1 MNRWSKAF
9 IAASVGM
16 AASAAFVV
24 SSPSGSAESSLVAK
38 YLCTGGVAGAGVQL
52 EATITPRIAAGG
64 MLDVGWALKYQ
75 GLHRF
80 GSPGFFEAGSTL
92 NLEGVVDITGAWNGQ
107 LRPKGSKDQDE
118 LVPGDQL
125 VLPDGLSDAGLVK
138 RTGTIRVRPGGLVV
152 RFQPAEGEVMINN
165 HKSVTYSSGW
175 HRINTEKEFGDYL
188 YDLHTTDQ
196 QGESAKLSFS
206 GTQVTYIGRRDR
218 DLGDVRVLLDG
229 DTVTD
234 GLVKPSKDRDGSD
247 MTGSR
252 AQEDLWKSPVLA
264 YGPHTI
270 EIINTE
276 SKVANVDAFRVS
288 TANLDEPPTHDQAL
302 CTLQNDPGAIDV
314 TVPGATPTSPTPT
327 SPSPT
332 VTTPTPTG
340 PGGSPTPGPTTPTP
354 TLPHNN
360 PPGTNDGLVSVIPG
374 TVRTS
379 PSTAT
384 PKPTTTKTTYVKAQ
398 VAKTPKGGVD
408 SGEAPEPPGGGSYGL
423 IAGGSMLL
431 MGSATGGL
439 LLRRRKAEHAGGVE
453 S

>member
-38 YLCTGGVAGAGVQL
+38 YLCTGGVAGANGVQL
-52 EATITPRIAAGG
+52 EATITPKIAAGG
-64 MLDVGWALKYQ
+64 MLDVEWALKYQ
-75 GLHRF
+75 GTRRF

-107 LRPKGSKDQDE
+107 LRPKGSKDQAD

-138 RTGTIRVRPGGLVV
+138 RPGTIRVRPGGLVV
-152 RFQPAEGEVMINN
+152 RFQPAEGEVMVNN
-165 HKSVTYSSGW
+165 HKSITYSSGW

-196 QGESAKLSFS
+196 QGESAKLSFT
-206 GTQVTYIGRRDR
+206 GTQVTYVARRDR

-234 GLVKPSKDRDGSD
+234 GLVKPSKDRDGSE

-252 AQEDLWKSPVLA
+252 SQEDLWESPVLP

-270 EIINTE
+270 EVINTE
-276 SKVANVDAFRVS
+276 SKVAYVDAFKVS
-288 TANLDEPPTHDQAL
+288 TGDLDEPPTHDQAT
-302 CTLQNDPGAIDV
+302 CALQNDPGPIEV
-314 TVPGATPTSPTPT
+314 PVPGATPTSPTPT
-327 SPSPT
+327 SSPT

-340 PGGSPTPGPTTPTP
+340 PTGTPTPGPTTPTP

-374 TVRTS
+374 SVRTS
-379 PSTAT
+379 TSTAT
-384 PKPTTTKTTYVKAQ
+384 PKPTTTKTKYVKAQ

>member
-38 YLCTGGVAGAGVQL
+38 YLCTSGVAGTNGVQL
-52 EATITPRIAAGG
+52 EATITPKIAAGG
-64 MLDVGWALKYQ
+64 MLDVEWALKYQ
-75 GLHRF
+75 GTRRF

-107 LRPKGSKDQDE
+107 LRPKGSKDQAE

-152 RFQPAEGEVMINN
+152 RFQPAEGEVMVNN
-165 HKSVTYSSGW
+165 HESITYSSGW
-175 HRINTEKEFGDYL
+175 QRINTEKVFGDYL
-188 YDLHTTDQ
+188 YDLHRTDQ
-196 QGESAKLSFS
+196 QGESAKLSFT
-206 GTQVTYIGRRDR
+206 GTQVAYIARRDR
-218 DLGDVRVLLDG
+218 ALGDVRVLLDG
-229 DTVTD
+229 ATVTD

-252 AQEDLWKSPVLA
+252 SQEDLWESPVLP

-270 EIINTE
+270 EITNTE
-276 SKVANVDAFRVS
+276 AKVANVDAFRVR
-288 TANLDEPPTHDQAL
+288 TANLGEPPTHDEAT
-302 CTLQNDPGAIDV
+302 CALQNDPGAIDV
-314 TVPGATPTSPTPT
+314 PVPGATPTSPTPT
-327 SPSPT
+327 SSPT

-340 PGGSPTPGPTTPTP
+340 PTGTPTTGPTTPTP

-360 PPGTNDGLVSVIPG
+360 PPGTNDNLVSVIPG
-374 TVRTS
+374 GVRTS
-379 PSTAT
+379 TSTAT